1 MTQIRLQDVSVLRSP
16 DSSAFPEQDERA
28 NHTGVGNGPI
38 LHPVTLD
45 LNERRIAVIGANGS
59 GKSTLLKLLNGLLA
73 PDTGTVTVD
82 GLDTVRHGSRVRRRV
97 GFVFTDPL
105 SQLVMPTGRD
115 DVELSLRAG
124 IRSRAER
131 RAAAEVRLASF
142 GLLHLADRS
151 IYDLS
156 GGERQLMALTSV
168 LAVEPDVLVADEPS
182 TLLDLRN
189 TAALRRIFAELPQQI
204 IYTTH
209 DLDFAADAQRV
220 LVVEDGR
227 IVFDG
232 GPDAALA
239 AYRSLALGSDSGPAV
254 RGKP

>member
-1 MTQIRLQDVSVLRSP
+1 MPLIQLRDVSVLP
-16 DSSAFPEQDERA
+16 DGSFAGAPA
-28 NHTGVGNGPI
+28 VPI
-38 LHPVTLD
+38 LHRLTLD
-45 LNERRIAVIGANGS
+45 LAEARIAVVGANGS
-59 GKSTLLKLLNGLLA
+59 GKSTLLRLLNGLLL

-82 GLDTVRHGSRVRRRV
+82 GLDTAKHGSRVRRRV

-115 DVELSLRAG
+115 DVELSLRAKV
-124 IRSRAER
+124 RAREER
-131 RAAAEVRLASF
+131 RTAAESRLSAM
-142 GLLHLADRS
+142 GLLELADRS

-168 LAVEPDVLVADEPS
+168 LAVDPGILVADEPS

-189 TAALRRIFAELPQQI
+189 TARLRRIFAELPQQI

-220 LVVEDGR
+220 LVVDGGR
-227 IVFDG
+227 IAYDG
-232 GPDAALA
+232 GPDQALD
-239 AYRSLALGSDSGPAV
+239 AYRALALGT
-254 RGKP
+254 R

>member
-1 MTQIRLQDVSVLRSP
+1 MPMISLRDVSVLP
-16 DSSAFPEQDERA
+16 DDSGSAPGTPRPA
-28 NHTGVGNGPI
+28 PI
-38 LHPVTLD
+38 LHRVSID
-45 LNERRIAVIGANGS
+45 LAEPRIAVIGANGS
-59 GKSTLLKLLNGLLA
+59 GKSTLLKLINGLLL

-82 GLDTVRHGSRVRRRV
+82 GLDTAQHGSRIRRRV

-124 IRSRAER
+124 IRRREER
-131 RAAAEVRLASF
+131 RTAAEERLSAM
-142 GLLHLADRS
+142 GLLELADRS

-168 LAVEPDVLVADEPS
+168 LAVDPAVLVADEPS

-189 TAALRRIFAELPQQI
+189 TARLRQVFAELPQQV

-220 LVVEDGR
+220 LVVDGGR
-227 IVFDG
+227 IVYDG
-232 GPDAALA
+232 GPEQAID
-239 AYRSLALGSDSGPAV
+239 AYRTLALGA
-254 RGKP
+254 R

>member
-1 MTQIRLQDVSVLRSP
+1 MPLIQLQDVSVLP
-16 DSSAFPEQDERA
+16 DNHSAGAPA
-28 NHTGVGNGPI
+28 VPI
-38 LHPVTLD
+38 LHRFTLD
-45 LNERRIAVIGANGS
+45 LGEARIAVVGANGS
-59 GKSTLLKLLNGLLA
+59 GKSTLLKLLNGLLL

-82 GLDTVRHGSRVRRRV
+82 GLDTARHGSRVRRQV

-124 IRSRAER
+124 IHR
-131 RAAAEVRLASF
+131 REDRHAAAEKRLAAM
-142 GLLHLADRS
+142 GLLDLADRS

-168 LAVEPDVLVADEPS
+168 LAVDPAILVADEPS

-189 TAALRRIFAELPQQI
+189 TARLRQIFAELPQQI

-220 LVVEDGR
+220 LVVDGGR
-227 IVFDG
+227 IAYDG
-232 GPDAALA
+232 GPGQALD
-239 AYRSLALGSDSGPAV
+239 AYRALALGT
-254 RGKP
+254 R

>member
-1 MTQIRLQDVSVLRSP
+1 MVQIRLRDVSVLRSP
-16 DSSAFPEQDERA
+16 DPSSTPS
-28 NHTGVGNGPI
+28 TGGPAAGSAPGPI
-38 LHPVTLD
+38 LHPVNLD
-45 LNERRIAVIGANGS
+45 LDESRIAVIGANGS

-115 DVELSLRAG
+115 DVELSLRAS
-124 IRSRAER
+124 IRKRSER
-131 RAAAEVRLASF
+131 RAAAEDRLAAF
-142 GLLHLADRS
+142 GLLGLADRS

-156 GGERQLMALTSV
+156 GGERQLMALASV
-168 LAVEPDVLVADEPS
+168 LAVEPDVLIADEPS

-189 TAALRRIFAELPQQI
+189 TAALRRILSGLPQQI

-209 DLDFAADAQRV
+209 DLDFAADAERI

-232 GPDAALA
+232 APGPALA
-239 AYRSLALGSDSGPAV
+239 AYRALALGSGSGPAV
-254 RGKP
+254 RGMP

>member
-1 MTQIRLQDVSVLRSP
+1 MPQIQLRNVSVLP
-16 DSSAFPEQDERA
+16 DDPARDPDNA
-28 NHTGVGNGPI
+28 PPVPI
-38 LHPVTLD
+38 LHPFSLD
-45 LNERRIAVIGANGS
+45 LTEARIAVVGANGS
-59 GKSTLLKLLNGLLA
+59 GKSTLLKLLNGLLL
-73 PDTGTVTVD
+73 PSTGTVLVD
-82 GLDTVRHGSRVRRRV
+82 GLDTARHGSKVRRRV

-124 IRSRAER
+124 RPNRGER
-131 RAAAEVRLASF
+131 RAAAESRLAAM
-142 GLLHLADRS
+142 GLLELADRS

-168 LAVEPDVLVADEPS
+168 LAVDPAVLVADEPS

-189 TAALRRIFAELPQQI
+189 TARLRRIFTELPQQI

-209 DLDFAADAQRV
+209 DLDFAADALRI
-220 LVVEDGR
+220 LVVDGGR

-232 GPDAALA
+232 EPGAALEF
-239 AYRSLALGSDSGPAV
+239 YRALALGV
-254 RGKP
+254 R